1 MRMTWS
7 ELLFAHWPFD
17 PAVVAAKLPPG
28 LQLDTFDGRA
38 WLGVV
43 PFQMSGVRLAGLP
56 SLGVGERFPEL
67 NLRTYATLDGKP
79 GVWFPPPPPP
89 PPLAVAGARAWFN
102 LPYFTARMSST
113 ERDGWVNYSSTRNHA
128 GAPSAEVSVRYRATS
143 APRRAH
149 PGSLESFLTD
159 RYCLY
164 TLDHGGRLTRGEIDH
179 EPWPL
184 QDAEAQFDRCTLA
197 QASGFTLPNCDP
209 ILHFVKSIDVVAWAP
224 RA

>member
-17 PAVVAAKLPPG
+17 PALVAAKLPPG

-38 WLGVV
+38 WVGVV
-43 PFQMSGVRLAGLP
+43 PFQMSGVRLSGMP
-56 SLGVGERFPEL
+56 SLGWGERFPEL
-67 NLRTYATLDGKP
+67 NLRTYATLNGKP
-79 GVWFPPPPPP
+79 GVWFFSLDAAS
-89 PPLAVAGARAWFN
+89 PLAVAGARAWFN
-102 LPYFTARMSST
+102 LPYFTARMSCADSG
-113 ERDGWVNYSSTRNHA
+113 GWVSYSSTRNHS
-128 GAPSAEVSVRYRATS
+128 GAPAAEVVARYRATS
-143 APRRAH
+143 APRRAKA
-149 PGSLESFLTD
+149 GSLEAFLTD

-164 TLDHGGRLTRGEIDH
+164 TLDHGGNLTRGEIDH

-197 QASGFTLPNCDP
+197 QASGLTLPNCDP
-209 ILHFVKSIDVVAWAP
+209 ILHFVKSIDVVAWEP